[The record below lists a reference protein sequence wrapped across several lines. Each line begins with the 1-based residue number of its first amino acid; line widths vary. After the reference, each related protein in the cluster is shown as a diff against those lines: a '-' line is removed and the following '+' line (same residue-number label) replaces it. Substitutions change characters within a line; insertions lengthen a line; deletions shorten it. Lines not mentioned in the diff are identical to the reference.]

1 MPEESGS
8 QEVSGEPPSQAA
20 MQPPPQ
26 PPGNQN
32 PPAQPA
38 DDNPINNQST
48 AAELKKIKAG
58 ESWLIAVGIITLLVN
73 SYIAYVYTGQ
83 LTQMRIATEASR
95 RAVDLASDTLE
106 YSNDNFDRGMQ
117 KTIDQT
123 ISQYQATQQAI
134 ISANAARSAAATA
147 NSALV
152 DGQRAFVYAKPV
164 IRPQNRLGETK
175 PFGIQVIVTW
185 TNSGETPAKGM
196 TVYPHRDGGIPDKFN
211 FRDSSQRGWVP
222 NTLAPKDTISNNSVP
237 IPVEK
242 FIAPEGTLITTL
254 WGWATYHDVFAPKR
268 EHLTEY
274 CFRMLTYIDSAGG
287 YNAREESCTKH
298 NCADEDCK
306 VQ

>member
-8 QEVSGEPPSQAA
+8 QETSREPQNQAPI
-20 MQPPPQ
+20 QPPPQ
-26 PPGNQN
+26 PPRNQD
-32 PPAQPA
+32 PPAPPV

-48 AAELKKIKAG
+48 AAELQKIKTG
-58 ESWLIAVGIITLLVN
+58 ESWLIGIGIITLLVN

-106 YSNDNFDRGMQ
+106 YSNSNFDRTMQ

-134 ISANAARSAAATA
+134 ISANAARSAADTA
-147 NSALV
+147 KSALV
-152 DGQRAFVYAKPV
+152 NGQRAFVYAKPV
-164 IRPQNRLGETK
+164 VQRENLPGDTN
-175 PFGIQVIVTW
+175 PYGIQIIVTW
-185 TNSGETPAKGM
+185 TNSGESPARRMIVNQSRK
-196 TVYPHRDGGIPDKFN
+196 DEDIPEN
-211 FRDSSQRGWVP
+211 FIFPDSQQGWTP
-222 NTLAPKDTISNNSVP
+222 NTLAPKDTISNTP
-237 IPVEK
+237 ISIPIEK
-242 FIAPEGTLITTL
+242 FRVHNGTVIMTL
-254 WGWATYHDVFAPKR
+254 WGWATYHDVFAPKV

-274 CFRMLTYIDSAGG
+274 CFKILSRTDSTGHMASQ
-287 YNAREESCTKH
+287 ELSCKKH